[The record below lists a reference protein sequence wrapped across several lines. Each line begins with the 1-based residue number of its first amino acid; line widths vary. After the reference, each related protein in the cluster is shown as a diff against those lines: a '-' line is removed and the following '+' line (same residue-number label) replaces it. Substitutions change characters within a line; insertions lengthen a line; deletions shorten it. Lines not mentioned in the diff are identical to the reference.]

1 MSNAVQIKII
11 GNVTIP
17 ASISRT
23 DAKNLIAGLFGA
35 NANAF
40 ATVSGTAAREAFIG
54 RCLALAM
61 AQGICRSLS

>member
-17 ASISRT
+17 ASISRS

-40 ATVSGTAAREAFIG
+40 ATVSGARSEEHTSELQSQ
-54 RCLALAM
+54 R
-61 AQGICRSLS
+61 